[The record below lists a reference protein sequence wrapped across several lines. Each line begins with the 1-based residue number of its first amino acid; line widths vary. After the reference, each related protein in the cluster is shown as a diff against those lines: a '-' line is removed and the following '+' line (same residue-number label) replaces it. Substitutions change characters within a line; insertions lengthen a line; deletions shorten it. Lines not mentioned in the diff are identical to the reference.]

1 MNSLPSY
8 SKYAEHWMLDRNTVF
23 LNHGSFGG
31 CPIPVLNKQTEYRNR
46 MEQEPVKF
54 MITELEDLLWKNKE
68 QLAAFVGAKAKDLVF
83 VPNATYGVNTVMN
96 NLELKEGDEILTH
109 NHAYGACWNAV
120 QFYAEKSKAKLV
132 IAEIPFPIKSEDD
145 LVEAFMKGVTPK
157 TKFAMIDHVTS
168 ATGIIFPVKKLT
180 AALHERRIEVL
191 IDGAHA
197 PGMLDL
203 NIDEIGAEYYT
214 GNCHKWICSPKGSAL
229 LHVREDKQKNFRSLI
244 VSHTYDKK
252 VGEKLWS
259 SHFFWPGTSDY
270 TAYACIGDSIDFMGS
285 VMGDWKTLRK
295 HNHDLIVE
303 GRKLLLNALGAE
315 APCPENMLG
324 SLATVPLPIPFKA
337 PETNFNYIHPFW
349 QKLMNEYHIQT
360 PVFGWSRTNPRWW
373 LRIAGQA
380 YNSIEQ
386 IQYLAEVL
394 KKEFPQ

>member
-8 SKYAEHWMLDRNTVF
+8 SKFVEHWMLERNTVF
-23 LNHGSFGG
+23 LNHGSFGAT
-31 CPIPVLNKQTEYRNR
+31 PILILEKQIEYRNR
-46 MEQEPVKF
+46 MEQEAVRF
-54 MITELEDLLWKNKE
+54 MIIELEDLLWKNKE

-120 QFYAEKSKAKLV
+120 QYYAEKSKAKLV
-132 IAEIPFPIKSEDD
+132 VAEIPFPIKSEDE
-145 LVEAFMKGVTPK
+145 LVEAFMKSVTPK

-168 ATGIIFPVKKLT
+168 ATGIIFPVKKIT
-180 AALHERRIEVL
+180 AALHEKGIEVL

-203 NIDEIGAEYYT
+203 NIDDIGAEYYT

-244 VSHTYDKK
+244 VSHTYDKN

-259 SHFFWPGTSDY
+259 SHFFWPGTADF
-270 TAYACIGDSIDFMGS
+270 TAYACIGDSIDFMES
-285 VMGDWKTLRK
+285 VMGDWKNLRK

-303 GRKLLLNALGAE
+303 GRKLLLNALGEE

-337 PETNFNYIHPFW
+337 PESNFNYIHPFW
-349 QKLMNEYHIQT
+349 QKLMSEYHIQT

-386 IQYLAEVL
+386 IKYLAEVL